1 MKRLLTLVLAVIAMA
16 ACTQSDFK
24 ESVVDQESAL
34 GTLTVSFE
42 GNDETRIQLDSWSGK
57 TVWNANDEVSVFYR
71 SMNNTKWVFTGNDGD
86 RTGNLSHVSG
96 NVGAN
101 TMGKIIIAYPYN
113 ANYRL
118 NPSQLSLDI
127 YHSAV
132 QHYKYRSYGEG
143 GNVMVACSDFTNF
156 QLRSVCGWLRLEIE
170 GNGERVESIL
180 FRGNNGEQI
189 AGLAYVNAETAEA
202 VLASESSFDSGNDSE
217 VGGNILFDDSVLKEI
232 MLDCGEGV
240 TLGSEP
246 TQFYIALLPQHFEAG
261 ITVEI
266 NCFDGSVMELSSSS
280 PMTIERNHIQPM
292 AKFTYTG
299 EIPPIYELNYT
310 TDDGKPVSLYSE
322 EGFGGNLIENR
333 YDATTG
339 KGTLVFDAQI
349 TAIPDSAFLAC
360 NNLTS
365 IDIPDGIQSIG
376 KNAFNG
382 CNAIKEISIP
392 KSITS
397 IGSKAFY
404 GCTGRATI
412 NCRIED
418 NWNDGW
424 FREAGFSE
432 VVIDNNI
439 TSVGCYAFYNC
450 DNLTKVTIGE
460 RVERIRYDAF
470 ASCDN
475 LQEVTL
481 PVSVKSIESSAFD
494 YCENLSKAYYGGTES
509 DWWAISFSS
518 RGSNP
523 IHHGGDLY
531 IKGEAV
537 KSMTVPSAITSL
549 GYQLS
554 GISFEEVTLHN
565 DITEITNEAFR
576 DCDALLSVT
585 IPDKVAEIKSS
596 TFYGCDALERV
607 VLGSRVTNISGEA
620 FRDCR
625 KLKSVY
631 FPTSLTNIDDRA
643 FYCCESLEEA
653 IFNEGLTSIGYD
665 AFSECHSITKV
676 VLPSTIVRIEN
687 YAFNHD
693 SSLKE
698 VYCKAGVVPA
708 GGREMFNGSAED
720 RKIYVPVEVMYDY
733 RAAEYWKDYAEY
745 IFGYDFENDNL
756 VVNIF
761 EIAYKTNDGEP
772 LDPYTTEG
780 FGANFLENIFDAATG
795 EGVLKFDSR
804 VTAIPE
810 RAFVSCTNLTW
821 LDIPECITYIGSEA
835 FKSCTSM
842 QEITIPSSV
851 TRIDDNAFSG
861 CTGKA
866 TINCN
871 GTEDDYQ
878 WNDNHLRFR
887 DAAFSEVVIG
897 DSVTTIDSDAFS
909 GCKNLKSV
917 TIGNNVT
924 IIEWSAFY
932 NCGALTTITLP
943 KDIATIYGD
952 AFSGC
957 ISLSKVYFSGDIGD
971 WLEISF
977 GNSSSNP
984 LRTAHD
990 LYINNELVTD
1000 VVIPESVT
1008 VVGNQ
1013 LSGISAKSITMH
1025 DNITEIADSAFE
1037 GCLNLESATIPSRVL
1052 RINYGTFRD
1061 CKVLKSVVIGKRVT
1075 AIGESAFNGCAALS
1089 EVEIPNSVITIEND
1103 AFRDC
1108 ISLTAIDIPN
1118 SVTSIGW
1125 YAFAGCTRLCDLTIG
1140 NGVATIESYA
1150 FENCQSLTEVVIPE
1164 GVTYI
1169 GSQAFRD
1176 CRNLTSVTIPTTL
1189 SEVGYW
1195 AFTSNDSLDDIYISD
1210 LSAWCRIS
1218 FGSDDANP
1226 LYFGVNL
1233 YLNGK
1238 LVTDLIIPEGVTSI
1252 GNYAFID
1259 CNCLTSVTIP
1269 NSVTA
1274 IGKEAFR
1281 YCQLERLTLDCN
1293 IPNGMNQLSYFDGAL
1308 SEAYFKSVVI
1318 GDSVTE
1324 IGDYAFS
1331 GFNRYWGDYSQLQ
1344 TIYIGKSVENIG
1356 EGAFNECTNLTELYV
1371 HRDIPPTLESGNDLS
1386 AATIYVPA
1394 PVVAVYK
1401 SAEGWKEFADKIEGY
1416 YFDDTIA
1423 PTLQLAEGSP
1433 ELVELGPGETS
1444 RYVGIVANVEYEVII
1459 PSDVDWISVYKTNKG
1474 QDYDTIT
1481 LSIKENPTLSARS
1494 ATVTFQE
1501 VGGTLSTSV
1510 TFNQSFFAGID
1521 DSSLDP
1527 NKYLTYV
1534 ANRTST
1540 GYGDLFD
1547 YNIYITNTYF
1557 EATAK
1562 NAVIA
1567 EYKFKLPE
1575 GTTSAVVADDVLKI
1589 GKTSVSV
1596 LSDSYRE
1603 DGDTYRDWT
1612 TYDLAALG
1620 ISNTD
1625 VLTIRLDSTND
1636 TATINGHTV
1645 SNGNIMSVISS
1656 HIFST
1661 YYRDFDDG
1669 EYKEYGPFVED
1680 ARLYYVK
1687 AWDSYGRLVYLGHA
1701 DKATNSNTGN
1711 IEACWK
1717 SQDFNGYSVY
1727 EEKTFANYKSEGYKP
1742 LGMGNM

>member
-1 MKRLLTLVLAVIAMA
+1 MKRLLTFVFAVIAMA
-16 ACTQSDFK
+16 ACTQNGFE
-24 ESVVDQESAL
+24 ESTVDREAVL

-71 SMNNTKWVFTGNDGD
+71 SMSNTKWVFTGNDGD
-86 RTGNLSHVSG
+86 RTGNLSYASG
-96 NVGAN
+96 NIGDN

-127 YHSAV
+127 YHSAT

-156 QLRSVCGWLRLEIE
+156 QLRSVCGWLRLEVV
-170 GNGERVESIL
+170 GNGERVENIL

-202 VLASESSFDSGNDSE
+202 VLASESSFDDSNDSE
-217 VGGNILFDDSVLKEI
+217 VGGNILFGDSVLKEI

-240 TLGSEP
+240 TLSSEP

-261 ITVEI
+261 ITIEI
-266 NCFDGSVMELSSSS
+266 NCYDGSVMELSSSS

-310 TDDGKPVSLYSE
+310 TDDGEPVSLYSE
-322 EGFGGNLIENR
+322 EGFGGTLIENR
-333 YDATTG
+333 YDAATG

-382 CNAIKEISIP
+382 CSAIEEICIP

-439 TSVGCYAFYNC
+439 TSVGCYAFYYC

-460 RVERIRYDAF
+460 RVETIRHDAF
-470 ASCDN
+470 STCHN

-565 DITEITNEAFR
+565 DITEITNDAFR

-607 VLGSRVTNISGEA
+607 VLGSRVTNVSSDA

-676 VLPSTIVRIEN
+676 VLPSTIVRIED
-687 YAFNHD
+687 YAFNHN

-698 VYCKAGVVPA
+698 VYCKAGVIPE
-708 GGREMFNGSAED
+708 GGYEMFNGSAEG

-821 LDIPECITYIGSEA
+821 LDIPECITSIGSEA

-851 TRIDDNAFSG
+851 TRIDYNAFSG

-871 GTEDDYQ
+871 RTEG
-878 WNDNHLRFR
+878 NIRFR

-924 IIEWSAFY
+924 RIEGYAFY

-943 KDIATIYGD
+943 KDIATIDGY
-952 AFSGC
+952 AFEGC

-990 LYINNELVTD
+990 LYINNQLVTD
-1000 VVIPESVT
+1000 VVIPEST
-1008 VVGNQ
+1008 TIVGNQ

-1025 DNITEIADSAFE
+1025 DNITEIADSAFA
-1037 GCLNLESATIPSRVL
+1037 GCLNLESTTIPNRVL
-1052 RINYGTFRD
+1052 RINGSTFRD
-1061 CKVLKSVVIGKRVT
+1061 CKALRSVVIGKRVT

-1089 EVEIPNSVITIEND
+1089 EVEIPNSVITIGYE
-1103 AFRDC
+1103 AFSGC

-1125 YAFAGCTRLCDLTIG
+1125 CAFNGCTRLSDLTIG
-1140 NGVATIESYA
+1140 NGVATIESEA
-1150 FENCQSLTEVVIPE
+1150 FRECTSLTEVVIPE
-1164 GVTYI
+1164 GVTFI
-1169 GSQAFRD
+1169 GYYAFLG
-1176 CRNLTSVTIPTTL
+1176 CYSLTSVTIPTTL
-1189 SEVGYW
+1189 SEVDYL
-1195 AFTSNDSLDDIYISD
+1195 AFDCDNLTDIYISD
-1210 LSAWCRIS
+1210 LSAWCRIA
-1218 FGSDDANP
+1218 FEDGVANP
-1226 LYFGVNL
+1226 LCYGENL
-1233 YLNGK
+1233 YLNGE
-1238 LVTDLIIPEGVTSI
+1238 LVTELEIPEGVTSI
-1252 GNYAFID
+1252 GNYAFYD

-1269 NSVTA
+1269 NSVTL

-1281 YCQLERLTLDCN
+1281 DCRLETLTLNCN

-1331 GFNRYWGDYSQLQ
+1331 SFNRYWNDDSHLK

-1356 EGAFNECTNLTELYV
+1356 EGAFNECTNLTYLYV
-1371 HRDIPPTLESGNDLS
+1371 HRDMPPTLEGGNDLS
-1386 AATIYVPA
+1386 AATIYVPYMEYY
-1394 PVVAVYK
+1394 VYRGTN
-1401 SAEGWKEFADKIEGY
+1401 GWKEYADRIVAYDFINREVVDMDALMPDFIYEETNYGKGVLIDGLVWAPVTSENYISHTGAERYCPEGWRLPTRQELINLVKNRSEFNNGY
-1416 YFDDTIA
+1416 YFSGSQ
-1423 PTLQLAEGSP
+1423 PYSEGMPKIKFAANGRVYWP
-1433 ELVELGPGETS
+1433 EDSDRESYQYKGE
-1444 RYVGIVANVEYEVII
+1444 
-1459 PSDVDWISVYKTNKG
+1459 KG
-1474 QDYDTIT
+1474 YYWSNERTGAYGGYA
-1481 LSIKENPTLSARS
+1481 LELSA
-1494 ATVTFQE
+1494 
-1501 VGGTLSTSV
+1501 
-1510 TFNQSFFAGID
+1510 
-1521 DSSLDP
+1521 
-1527 NKYLTYV
+1527 
-1534 ANRTST
+1534 T
-1540 GYGDLFD
+1540 GAYTTGLNLF
-1547 YNIYITNTYF
+1547 
-1557 EATAK
+1557 
-1562 NAVIA
+1562 
-1567 EYKFKLPE
+1567 
-1575 GTTSAVVADDVLKI
+1575 
-1589 GKTSVSV
+1589 
-1596 LSDSYRE
+1596 
-1603 DGDTYRDWT
+1603 
-1612 TYDLAALG
+1612 
-1620 ISNTD
+1620 
-1625 VLTIRLDSTND
+1625 
-1636 TATINGHTV
+1636 
-1645 SNGNIMSVISS
+1645 
-1656 HIFST
+1656 
-1661 YYRDFDDG
+1661 
-1669 EYKEYGPFVED
+1669 EYGCS
-1680 ARLYYVK
+1680 AHYVK
-1687 AWDSYGRLVYLGHA
+1687 
-1701 DKATNSNTGN
+1701 
-1711 IEACWK
+1711 
-1717 SQDFNGYSVY
+1717 DFVR
-1727 EEKTFANYKSEGYKP
+1727 
-1742 LGMGNM
+1742 

>member
-34 GTLTVSFE
+34 GTLAVSFE

-57 TVWNANDEVSVFYR
+57 TVWNADDEVSVFYR
-71 SMNNTKWVFTGNDGD
+71 SMNNTKWVFTGNDGE

-170 GNGERVESIL
+170 GNGERVENIL

-382 CNAIKEISIP
+382 CNAIEEISIP

-460 RVERIRYDAF
+460 RVETIRYDAF
-470 ASCDN
+470 ANCDN

-494 YCENLSKAYYGGTES
+494 SCENLSKAYYGGTES

-565 DITEITNEAFR
+565 DITEITNDAFR

-607 VLGSRVTNISGEA
+607 VLGSRVTNVSSEA
-620 FRDCR
+620 FLDCR

-687 YAFNHD
+687 YAFNHN

-698 VYCKAGVVPA
+698 VYCKAGVIPE
-708 GGREMFNGSAED
+708 GGYEMFNGSAEE

-804 VTAIPE
+804 VTAIPA

-851 TRIDDNAFSG
+851 IRIDDNAFSG

-871 GTEDDYQ
+871 GTEDEGYWSDKI
-878 WNDNHLRFR
+878 RFQ

-897 DSVTTIDSDAFS
+897 DSVTIIDYEAFS

-917 TIGNNVT
+917 TIGNNVNR
-924 IIEWSAFY
+924 IEESAFSF
-932 NCGALTTITLP
+932 CGALTTITLP
-943 KDIATIYGD
+943 KDIATIDGN
-952 AFSGC
+952 AFSSC

-990 LYINNELVTD
+990 LYINNQLVTD
-1000 VVIPESVT
+1000 VVIPEST
-1008 VVGNQ
+1008 TIVGNQ

-1037 GCLNLESATIPSRVL
+1037 GCVNLESVTIPSRVL
-1052 RINYGTFRD
+1052 RINNNTFRD
-1061 CKVLKSVVIGKRVT
+1061 CKALRSVVIGKRVT
-1075 AIGESAFNGCAALS
+1075 AIGESAFYGCAALS
-1089 EVEIPNSVITIEND
+1089 SVEIPNSVITIEYH
-1103 AFRDC
+1103 AFREC
-1108 ISLTAIDIPN
+1108 TSLTAVNIPN
-1118 SVTSIGW
+1118 SVTSIGG
-1125 YAFAGCTRLCDLTIG
+1125 YAFQSCTRLSDLTIG
-1140 NGVATIESYA
+1140 NGVATIGYQA
-1150 FENCQSLTEVVIPE
+1150 FHDCQSLTEVVIPE

-1169 GSQAFRD
+1169 GGFAFNN
-1176 CRNLTSVTIPTTL
+1176 CLNFTSVTIPTTL
-1189 SEVGYW
+1189 SEVGDG
-1195 AFTSNDSLDDIYISD
+1195 AFSTNGDLSDIHISD

-1218 FGSDDANP
+1218 FVDDDANP
-1226 LYFGVNL
+1226 LYRGKNL
-1233 YLNGK
+1233 YLNGE
-1238 LVTDLIIPEGVTSI
+1238 LVTNLIIPEGVTSI

-1293 IPNGMNQLSYFDGAL
+1293 IPNGMNQQSYFHEAL
-1308 SEAYFKSVVI
+1308 NEAYFDTVMI
-1318 GDSVTE
+1318 GDSVTT
-1324 IGDYAFS
+1324 IGDWAFS
-1331 GFNRYWGDYSQLQ
+1331 GFNRNDEWWKNDEYIYASQLN

-1356 EGAFNECTNLTELYV
+1356 EGAFYNCTNLTELYV
-1371 HRDIPPTLESGNDLS
+1371 HRDIPPTLEGGNDLS
-1386 AATIYVPA
+1386 AATIYVPYMEYY
-1394 PVVAVYK
+1394 VYRGTN
-1401 SAEGWKEFADKIEGY
+1401 GWKEYADRIIAYDFINKEVVDMDALMPDFIYEETNYGKGVLIDGLVWAPVTSENYISHTGAEHYCPEGWRLPTRQELINLVKNRSEFNNGY
-1416 YFDDTIA
+1416 YFSGSQPYSEGMPKIK
-1423 PTLQLAEGSP
+1423 LAANGRVYWP
-1433 ELVELGPGETS
+1433 EDSDRESYQYKGE
-1444 RYVGIVANVEYEVII
+1444 
-1459 PSDVDWISVYKTNKG
+1459 KG
-1474 QDYDTIT
+1474 YYWSNERTGAYGGYA
-1481 LSIKENPTLSARS
+1481 LELSA
-1494 ATVTFQE
+1494 
-1501 VGGTLSTSV
+1501 
-1510 TFNQSFFAGID
+1510 
-1521 DSSLDP
+1521 
-1527 NKYLTYV
+1527 
-1534 ANRTST
+1534 T
-1540 GYGDLFD
+1540 GAYTTGLNLF
-1547 YNIYITNTYF
+1547 
-1557 EATAK
+1557 
-1562 NAVIA
+1562 
-1567 EYKFKLPE
+1567 
-1575 GTTSAVVADDVLKI
+1575 
-1589 GKTSVSV
+1589 
-1596 LSDSYRE
+1596 
-1603 DGDTYRDWT
+1603 
-1612 TYDLAALG
+1612 
-1620 ISNTD
+1620 
-1625 VLTIRLDSTND
+1625 
-1636 TATINGHTV
+1636 
-1645 SNGNIMSVISS
+1645 
-1656 HIFST
+1656 
-1661 YYRDFDDG
+1661 
-1669 EYKEYGPFVED
+1669 EYGCS
-1680 ARLYYVK
+1680 AHYVK
-1687 AWDSYGRLVYLGHA
+1687 
-1701 DKATNSNTGN
+1701 
-1711 IEACWK
+1711 
-1717 SQDFNGYSVY
+1717 DFVR
-1727 EEKTFANYKSEGYKP
+1727 
-1742 LGMGNM
+1742 

>member
-170 GNGERVESIL
+170 GNGERVENIL

-240 TLGSEP
+240 TLSSEP

-382 CNAIKEISIP
+382 CNAIEEISIP

-460 RVERIRYDAF
+460 RVETIRYDAF

-494 YCENLSKAYYGGTES
+494 SCENLSKAYYGGTES

-565 DITEITNEAFR
+565 DITEITNDAFR

-607 VLGSRVTNISGEA
+607 VLGSRVTNVSGEA

-665 AFSECHSITKV
+665 AFSECHSNTKV
-676 VLPSTIVRIEN
+676 VLPATITNIEN
-687 YAFNHD
+687 YAFNHN

-708 GGREMFNGSAED
+708 GGREMFNGSAEG

-821 LDIPECITYIGSEA
+821 LDIPECIVSIGSEA

-871 GTEDDYQ
+871 RTEG
-878 WNDNHLRFR
+878 NIRFR

-924 IIEWSAFY
+924 RIEEYAFS

-943 KDIATIYGD
+943 KDIATIDGY
-952 AFSGC
+952 AFEGC

-990 LYINNELVTD
+990 LYINNQLVTD
-1000 VVIPESVT
+1000 VVIPESAT
-1008 VVGNQ
+1008 IVGNQ

-1052 RINYGTFRD
+1052 RINNGTFRD
-1061 CKVLKSVVIGKRVT
+1061 CKALRSVVIGKRVT
-1075 AIGESAFNGCAALS
+1075 AIGESAFYGCAALS
-1089 EVEIPNSVITIEND
+1089 SVEIPNSVITIEGE

-1125 YAFAGCTRLCDLTIG
+1125 CAFDGCTRLRDLTIG
-1140 NGVATIESYA
+1140 NGVATIEDGALS
-1150 FENCQSLTEVVIPE
+1150 NCQSLTEVVIPE

-1169 GSQAFRD
+1169 GNDAFYN
-1176 CRNLTSVTIPTTL
+1176 CYNLTSVTIPTTL
-1189 SEVGYW
+1189 SEVGSW
-1195 AFTSNDSLDDIYISD
+1195 AFATNGEISDIYIRD
-1210 LSAWCRIS
+1210 LSAWCRIE
-1218 FGSDDANP
+1218 FGEPSSNP
-1226 LYFGVNL
+1226 LYYGKNL

-1281 YCQLERLTLDCN
+1281 YCRLERLTLDCN
-1293 IPNGMNQLSYFDGAL
+1293 IPNGMNQLSYFHEAL
-1308 SEAYFKSVVI
+1308 NEAYFDTVVI
-1318 GDSVTE
+1318 GDSVTT
-1324 IGDYAFS
+1324 IGDWAFS
-1331 GFNRYWGDYSQLQ
+1331 GFNCYN
-1344 TIYIGKSVENIG
+1344 TIYIGKSVERIG
-1356 EGAFNECTNLTELYV
+1356 EGAFYNCTNLTELYV
-1371 HRDIPPTLESGNDLS
+1371 HRDVPPTLKSSNDLS
-1386 AATIYVPA
+1386 AAKIYVPYMEYY
-1394 PVVAVYK
+1394 VYRGTN
-1401 SAEGWKEFADKIEGY
+1401 GWKEYANNIVAYDFINREVVDMDALMPDFIYEETNYGKGVLIDGLVWAPVTSENYISHTGAEHYCPEGWRLPTRQELINLVKNRSEFNNGY
-1416 YFDDTIA
+1416 YFSGSQPYSEGMPKIK
-1423 PTLQLAEGSP
+1423 LAANGRVYWP
-1433 ELVELGPGETS
+1433 EDSDRESYQYKGE
-1444 RYVGIVANVEYEVII
+1444 
-1459 PSDVDWISVYKTNKG
+1459 KG
-1474 QDYDTIT
+1474 YYWSNERTGAYGGYA
-1481 LSIKENPTLSARS
+1481 LELSA
-1494 ATVTFQE
+1494 
-1501 VGGTLSTSV
+1501 
-1510 TFNQSFFAGID
+1510 
-1521 DSSLDP
+1521 
-1527 NKYLTYV
+1527 
-1534 ANRTST
+1534 T
-1540 GYGDLFD
+1540 GAYTTGLNLF
-1547 YNIYITNTYF
+1547 
-1557 EATAK
+1557 
-1562 NAVIA
+1562 
-1567 EYKFKLPE
+1567 
-1575 GTTSAVVADDVLKI
+1575 
-1589 GKTSVSV
+1589 
-1596 LSDSYRE
+1596 
-1603 DGDTYRDWT
+1603 
-1612 TYDLAALG
+1612 
-1620 ISNTD
+1620 
-1625 VLTIRLDSTND
+1625 
-1636 TATINGHTV
+1636 
-1645 SNGNIMSVISS
+1645 
-1656 HIFST
+1656 
-1661 YYRDFDDG
+1661 
-1669 EYKEYGPFVED
+1669 EYGCS
-1680 ARLYYVK
+1680 AHYVK
-1687 AWDSYGRLVYLGHA
+1687 
-1701 DKATNSNTGN
+1701 
-1711 IEACWK
+1711 
-1717 SQDFNGYSVY
+1717 DFVR
-1727 EEKTFANYKSEGYKP
+1727 
-1742 LGMGNM
+1742 

>member
-57 TVWNANDEVSVFYR
+57 TVWNADDEVSVFYR
-71 SMNNTKWVFTGNDGD
+71 SMNNTKWVFTGNDGE

-170 GNGERVESIL
+170 GNGERVENIL

-202 VLASESSFDSGNDSE
+202 VLASESSFDNGNDSE

-382 CNAIKEISIP
+382 CNAIEEISIP

-460 RVERIRYDAF
+460 RVETIRYDAF

-494 YCENLSKAYYGGTES
+494 SCENLSKAYYGGTES

-565 DITEITNEAFR
+565 DITEITNDAFR

-596 TFYGCDALERV
+596 TFYDCDALERV
-607 VLGSRVTNISGEA
+607 VLGSRVTNVSSEA
-620 FRDCR
+620 FRDC
-625 KLKSVY
+625 KSLKSVY
-631 FPTSLTNIDDRA
+631 FPESLTTIGQRA
-643 FYCCESLEEA
+643 FYYCTSLEET
-653 IFNEGLTSIGYD
+653 IFGSNLSSIGYD
-665 AFSECHSITKV
+665 AFSECHSNTKV
-676 VLPSTIVRIEN
+676 VLPATITNIEN
-687 YAFNHD
+687 YAFNHN
-693 SSLKE
+693 SSLNE

-708 GGREMFNGSAED
+708 GGREMFNGSAEE

-871 GTEDDYQ
+871 RTEG
-878 WNDNHLRFR
+878 NIRFR

-897 DSVTTIDSDAFS
+897 DSVTTIDYEAFS

-917 TIGNNVT
+917 TIGNNVNR
-924 IIEWSAFY
+924 IEESAFS

-943 KDIATIYGD
+943 KDIATIYND
-952 AFSGC
+952 AFGGC

-1000 VVIPESVT
+1000 VVIPEST
-1008 VVGNQ
+1008 TIVGNQ

-1052 RINYGTFRD
+1052 RINNNTFRD
-1061 CKVLKSVVIGKRVT
+1061 CKALRSVVIGKRVT
-1075 AIGESAFNGCAALS
+1075 AIGGGAFYGCAALS
-1089 EVEIPNSVITIEND
+1089 SVEIPNSVITIEGE
-1103 AFRDC
+1103 AFREC
-1108 ISLTAIDIPN
+1108 TSLTAVNIPN
-1118 SVTSIGW
+1118 SVTSIGGA
-1125 YAFAGCTRLCDLTIG
+1125 AFDGCTRLSDLTIG
-1140 NGVATIESYA
+1140 NGVATIESWA
-1150 FENCQSLTEVVIPE
+1150 FSGCQSLTEVIIPE

-1169 GSQAFRD
+1169 GGYAFHN
-1176 CRNLTSVTIPTTL
+1176 CNNLTSVTIPTTL
-1189 SEVGYW
+1189 SEVGEW
-1195 AFTSNDSLDDIYISD
+1195 AFDCGNLADIHISD

-1218 FGSDDANP
+1218 FTNNSTTNP
-1226 LYFGVNL
+1226 LYCGENL

-1252 GNYAFID
+1252 GNYAFYD

-1274 IGKEAFR
+1274 IGKEAFYGCR
-1281 YCQLERLTLDCN
+1281 LERLILDCN
-1293 IPNGMNQLSYFDGAL
+1293 IPNGMNQQSYFHEAL
-1308 SEAYFKSVVI
+1308 NKAYFDTLVI
-1318 GDSVTE
+1318 GDSVTT
-1324 IGDYAFS
+1324 IGDWAFS
-1331 GFNRYWGDYSQLQ
+1331 GFNCYN

-1356 EGAFNECTNLTELYV
+1356 EGAFYNCTNLTELYV
-1371 HRDIPPTLESGNDLS
+1371 HRDVPPTLEGGNDLS
-1386 AATIYVPA
+1386 AATIYVPYMEYY
-1394 PVVAVYK
+1394 VYRGTN
-1401 SAEGWKEFADKIEGY
+1401 GWKEYADCIVAYDFINKEVVDMDALMPDFIYEETNYGKGVLIDGLVWAPVTSENYISHTGAEHYCPEGWRLPTRQELINLVKNRSEFNNGY
-1416 YFDDTIA
+1416 YFSGSQPYSEGMPKIK
-1423 PTLQLAEGSP
+1423 LAANGRVYWP
-1433 ELVELGPGETS
+1433 ED
-1444 RYVGIVANVEYEVII
+1444 
-1459 PSDVDWISVYKTNKG
+1459 SDRESYQYKGDKG
-1474 QDYDTIT
+1474 YYWSNERTGAYGGYA
-1481 LSIKENPTLSARS
+1481 LELSA
-1494 ATVTFQE
+1494 
-1501 VGGTLSTSV
+1501 
-1510 TFNQSFFAGID
+1510 
-1521 DSSLDP
+1521 
-1527 NKYLTYV
+1527 
-1534 ANRTST
+1534 T
-1540 GYGDLFD
+1540 GAYTTGLNLF
-1547 YNIYITNTYF
+1547 
-1557 EATAK
+1557 
-1562 NAVIA
+1562 
-1567 EYKFKLPE
+1567 
-1575 GTTSAVVADDVLKI
+1575 
-1589 GKTSVSV
+1589 
-1596 LSDSYRE
+1596 
-1603 DGDTYRDWT
+1603 
-1612 TYDLAALG
+1612 
-1620 ISNTD
+1620 
-1625 VLTIRLDSTND
+1625 
-1636 TATINGHTV
+1636 
-1645 SNGNIMSVISS
+1645 
-1656 HIFST
+1656 
-1661 YYRDFDDG
+1661 
-1669 EYKEYGPFVED
+1669 EYGCS
-1680 ARLYYVK
+1680 AHYVK
-1687 AWDSYGRLVYLGHA
+1687 
-1701 DKATNSNTGN
+1701 
-1711 IEACWK
+1711 
-1717 SQDFNGYSVY
+1717 DFVR
-1727 EEKTFANYKSEGYKP
+1727 
-1742 LGMGNM
+1742 

>member
-16 ACTQSDFK
+16 ACTQSGF
-24 ESVVDQESAL
+24 EEATVDKESAL
-34 GTLTVSFE
+34 GTLTVGFE
-42 GNDETRIQLDSWSGK
+42 GNNDTRVQLDSWSGK
-57 TVWNANDEVSVFYR
+57 TVWNSNDEVSVFYR

-86 RTGNLSHVSG
+86 RTGSLSHASG

-118 NPSQLSLDI
+118 NPSQLSLDV

-156 QLRSVCGWLRLEIE
+156 QLRSVCGWLRLEIV
-170 GNGERVESIL
+170 GDGERVENIL

-202 VLASESSFDSGNDSE
+202 VLASESSFDSSNDSE
-217 VGGNILFDDSVLKEI
+217 VGGSILFDDSVLKEI
-232 MLDCGEGV
+232 MLDCDEGV
-240 TLGSEP
+240 TLSSNP

-292 AKFTYTG
+292 AQFTYTG
-299 EIPPIYELNYT
+299 EIPPIYELNYAT
-310 TDDGKPVSLYSE
+310 NDGEPVSLYSE
-322 EGFGGNLIENR
+322 EGFGGTLIENR
-333 YDATTG
+333 YDAATG

-376 KNAFNG
+376 SNAFNG
-382 CNAIKEISIP
+382 CNAIEEISIP

-397 IGSKAFY
+397 IGSKAFS

-412 NCRIED
+412 NCRIDD

-424 FREAGFSE
+424 FRGAGFSE
-432 VVIDNNI
+432 VIIDNNI
-439 TSVGCYAFYNC
+439 TSIGCYAFYDCN
-450 DNLTKVTIGE
+450 NLTKVTIGE

-470 ASCDN
+470 AQCDN
-475 LQEVTL
+475 LKEVTI
-481 PVSVKSIESSAFD
+481 PISVKYIESSAFD
-494 YCENLSKAYYGGTES
+494 YCTNLDTAYYGGTES
-509 DWWAISFSS
+509 DWWTISFSS

-523 IHHGGDLY
+523 VHHGGDLY

-537 KSMTVPSAITSL
+537 KSMTAPSAITTL

-554 GISFEEVTLHN
+554 GISFESVTLHN

-576 DCDALLSVT
+576 DCDALKSVT
-585 IPDKVAEIKSS
+585 IPDKVAEIKSN

-607 VLGSRVTNISGEA
+607 VLGKRVTTVGESA
-620 FRDCR
+620 FRECQS
-625 KLKSVY
+625 LKSVY
-631 FPTSLTNIDDRA
+631 FPESLTVINNYA
-643 FYCCESLEEA
+643 FYNCISLEET
-653 IFNEGLTSIGYD
+653 IFGSNLSSIGRD
-665 AFSECHSITKV
+665 AFSECHSNTKV
-676 VLPSTIVRIEN
+676 ILPATITNISN
-687 YAFNHD
+687 YAFNHNF
-693 SSLKE
+693 SLKE

-708 GGREMFNGSAED
+708 GGYEMFNGSAEG

-780 FGANFLENIFDAATG
+780 FGANFLENIFDATTG
-795 EGVLKFDSR
+795 EGILKFDSR
-804 VTAIPE
+804 VTAIPP

-821 LDIPECITYIGSEA
+821 LDIPECITSIGSEA

-851 TRIDDNAFSG
+851 TRIEDNAFSG

-871 GTEDDYQ
+871 GTEGYWDDYRI
-878 WNDNHLRFR
+878 RFQ

-897 DSVTTIDSDAFS
+897 DSVTIIDYEAFF

-924 IIEWSAFY
+924 RIEGYAFY
-932 NCGALTTITLP
+932 NCGALTTVTLP

-957 ISLSKVYFSGDIGD
+957 ISLSKVYFGGDIGD

-977 GNSSSNP
+977 ENEGSNP

-1025 DNITEIADSAFE
+1025 DNITEIADSAFA

-1052 RINYGTFRD
+1052 RINSHTFRD
-1061 CKVLKSVVIGKRVT
+1061 CKALRSVVIGKRVT

-1089 EVEIPNSVITIEND
+1089 EVKIPNSVITIENW
-1103 AFRDC
+1103 AFSGC

-1118 SVTSIGW
+1118 SVTSIGGS
-1125 YAFAGCTRLCDLTIG
+1125 AFSGCTRLSDLTIG
-1140 NGVATIESYA
+1140 NGVATIEDEA
-1150 FENCQSLTEVVIPE
+1150 FRDCQSLTEVVIPE

-1169 GSQAFRD
+1169 GSDAFHN
-1176 CRNLTSVTIPTTL
+1176 CRNLTSVTIPKTL
-1189 SEVGYW
+1189 SEVGSW
-1195 AFTSNDSLDDIYISD
+1195 AFTTNGYISDIHISD

-1218 FGSDDANP
+1218 FVDDGANP
-1226 LYFGVNL
+1226 LYRGENL
-1233 YLNGK
+1233 YLNGE

-1252 GNYAFID
+1252 GNYAFIE
-1259 CNCLTSVTIP
+1259 CNSLTSVTIP
-1269 NSVTA
+1269 SSVTA

-1281 YCQLERLTLDCN
+1281 DCRLERLTLDCN
-1293 IPNGMNQLSYFDGAL
+1293 IPNGMNQLSYFNEAL

-1318 GDSVTE
+1318 GDNVTE

-1331 GFNRYWGDYSQLQ
+1331 GFNRNWGDYSQLK
-1344 TIYIGKSVENIG
+1344 TIYIGKSVERIG
-1356 EGAFNECTNLTELYV
+1356 EGAFYDCTNLTELYV
-1371 HRDIPPTLESGNDLS
+1371 HRDVPPTLKSSNDLS
-1386 AATIYVPA
+1386 AATIYVPYMEYY
-1394 PVVAVYK
+1394 VYRGTN
-1401 SAEGWKEFADKIEGY
+1401 GWKEYADRIVAYDFINKEVVDMDALMPDFIYEETNYGKGVLIDGLVWAPVTSENYISHTGAERYCPEGWRLPTRQELINLVKNRSEFNNGY
-1416 YFDDTIA
+1416 YFSGSQPYSEGMPKIK
-1423 PTLQLAEGSP
+1423 LAANGRVYWP
-1433 ELVELGPGETS
+1433 ED
-1444 RYVGIVANVEYEVII
+1444 
-1459 PSDVDWISVYKTNKG
+1459 SDRESYQYKGVKG
-1474 QDYDTIT
+1474 YYWSSERTG
-1481 LSIKENPTLSARS
+1481 AY
-1494 ATVTFQE
+1494 
-1501 VGGTLSTSV
+1501 GGYALELST
-1510 TFNQSFFAGID
+1510 
-1521 DSSLDP
+1521 
-1527 NKYLTYV
+1527 
-1534 ANRTST
+1534 T
-1540 GYGDLFD
+1540 GAYTTGLNLF
-1547 YNIYITNTYF
+1547 
-1557 EATAK
+1557 
-1562 NAVIA
+1562 
-1567 EYKFKLPE
+1567 
-1575 GTTSAVVADDVLKI
+1575 
-1589 GKTSVSV
+1589 
-1596 LSDSYRE
+1596 
-1603 DGDTYRDWT
+1603 
-1612 TYDLAALG
+1612 
-1620 ISNTD
+1620 
-1625 VLTIRLDSTND
+1625 
-1636 TATINGHTV
+1636 
-1645 SNGNIMSVISS
+1645 
-1656 HIFST
+1656 
-1661 YYRDFDDG
+1661 
-1669 EYKEYGPFVED
+1669 EYGCS
-1680 ARLYYVK
+1680 AHYVK
-1687 AWDSYGRLVYLGHA
+1687 
-1701 DKATNSNTGN
+1701 
-1711 IEACWK
+1711 
-1717 SQDFNGYSVY
+1717 DFVR
-1727 EEKTFANYKSEGYKP
+1727 
-1742 LGMGNM
+1742 

>member
-57 TVWNANDEVSVFYR
+57 TVWNADDEVSVFYR
-71 SMNNTKWVFTGNDGD
+71 SMNNTKWVFTGNDGE

-170 GNGERVESIL
+170 GNGERVENIL

-240 TLGSEP
+240 TLGLEP

-382 CNAIKEISIP
+382 CNAIEEISIP

-460 RVERIRYDAF
+460 RVETIRHDAF
-470 ASCDN
+470 ANCDN

-494 YCENLSKAYYGGTES
+494 SCENLSKAYYGGTES

-565 DITEITNEAFR
+565 DITEITNDAFR

-607 VLGSRVTNISGEA
+607 VLGSRVTNISSEA
-620 FRDCR
+620 FLDCR

-687 YAFNHD
+687 YAFNHN

-821 LDIPECITYIGSEA
+821 LDIPECITYIGYEA

-871 GTEDDYQ
+871 RTESSI
-878 WNDNHLRFR
+878 RFR
-887 DAAFSEVVIG
+887 DAAFSEVIIG
-897 DSVTTIDSDAFS
+897 DSVTTIDYEAFS

-917 TIGNNVT
+917 TIGNNVNR
-924 IIEWSAFY
+924 IEESAFS

-943 KDIATIYGD
+943 KDIATIYYD
-952 AFSGC
+952 AFGGC

-990 LYINNELVTD
+990 LYINNQLVTD
-1000 VVIPESVT
+1000 VVIPEST
-1008 VVGNQ
+1008 TIVGNQ

-1037 GCLNLESATIPSRVL
+1037 GCLNLESVTIPSRVL
-1052 RINYGTFRD
+1052 RINNNTFHN
-1061 CKVLKSVVIGKRVT
+1061 CKALRSVVIGKRVT
-1075 AIGESAFNGCAALS
+1075 AIGESAFHGCAALS
-1089 EVEIPNSVITIEND
+1089 NIEIPNSVITIEGQ
-1103 AFRDC
+1103 AFGEC
-1108 ISLTAIDIPN
+1108 TSLTAVNIPN
-1118 SVTSIGW
+1118 SVTSIGGG
-1125 YAFAGCTRLCDLTIG
+1125 AFDGCTRLSDLTIG
-1140 NGVATIESYA
+1140 NGVATIEGYA
-1150 FENCQSLTEVVIPE
+1150 FYDCQSLTEVIIPE

-1169 GSQAFRD
+1169 GGYAFYG
-1176 CRNLTSVTIPTTL
+1176 CSNLTSVTIPTTL
-1189 SEVGYW
+1189 SEVDYW
-1195 AFTSNDSLDDIYISD
+1195 AFDCNSLADIHISD

-1218 FGSDDANP
+1218 FTYDSTTNP
-1226 LYFGVNL
+1226 LYCGENL

-1252 GNYAFID
+1252 GNYAFYD
-1259 CNCLTSVTIP
+1259 CNSLTSVTIP
-1269 NSVTA
+1269 SSVTA

-1293 IPNGMNQLSYFDGAL
+1293 IPNGMNQQSYFYEAL
-1308 SEAYFKSVVI
+1308 NEAHFDTVVI

-1331 GFNRYWGDYSQLQ
+1331 GFNRYWGDDSHLK

-1371 HRDIPPTLESGNDLS
+1371 HRDVPPTLESSNDLS
-1386 AATIYVPA
+1386 AAKIYVPYMEYY
-1394 PVVAVYK
+1394 VYRGTN
-1401 SAEGWKEFADKIEGY
+1401 GWKEYANNIVAYDFINREVVDMDALMPDFIYEETNYGKGVLIDGLVWAPVTSENYISHTGAEHYCPEGWRLPTRQELINLVKNRSEFNNGY
-1416 YFDDTIA
+1416 YFSGSQPYSEGMPKIK
-1423 PTLQLAEGSP
+1423 LAANGRVYWP
-1433 ELVELGPGETS
+1433 EDSDRESYQYKGE
-1444 RYVGIVANVEYEVII
+1444 
-1459 PSDVDWISVYKTNKG
+1459 KG
-1474 QDYDTIT
+1474 YYWSNERTGAYGGYA
-1481 LSIKENPTLSARS
+1481 LELSA
-1494 ATVTFQE
+1494 
-1501 VGGTLSTSV
+1501 
-1510 TFNQSFFAGID
+1510 
-1521 DSSLDP
+1521 
-1527 NKYLTYV
+1527 
-1534 ANRTST
+1534 T
-1540 GYGDLFD
+1540 GAYTTGLNLF
-1547 YNIYITNTYF
+1547 
-1557 EATAK
+1557 
-1562 NAVIA
+1562 
-1567 EYKFKLPE
+1567 
-1575 GTTSAVVADDVLKI
+1575 
-1589 GKTSVSV
+1589 
-1596 LSDSYRE
+1596 
-1603 DGDTYRDWT
+1603 
-1612 TYDLAALG
+1612 
-1620 ISNTD
+1620 
-1625 VLTIRLDSTND
+1625 
-1636 TATINGHTV
+1636 
-1645 SNGNIMSVISS
+1645 
-1656 HIFST
+1656 
-1661 YYRDFDDG
+1661 
-1669 EYKEYGPFVED
+1669 EYGCS
-1680 ARLYYVK
+1680 AHYVK
-1687 AWDSYGRLVYLGHA
+1687 
-1701 DKATNSNTGN
+1701 
-1711 IEACWK
+1711 
-1717 SQDFNGYSVY
+1717 DFVR
-1727 EEKTFANYKSEGYKP
+1727 
-1742 LGMGNM
+1742 